1 MTGSTRGQLVPSGQE
16 VDYRASHAAPGYAA
30 TYAKTYET
38 GFYRCQWET
47 IERPL
52 IEQLLRAR
60 AEAGAES
67 VLDFACGTGRV
78 TEVAVPLFR
87 TVIGVDVAPEMLAA
101 ARARCPT
108 ARFVETDITREGFPE
123 RVDVVTA
130 FRFLLN
136 AGPTLRLE
144 ALTACRRI
152 LNRPDGVL
160 LANVHVNRRSPLGAA
175 YRVRNAVSR
184 CVTANMLS
192 LRETRRILL
201 ETGFVLEEVHY
212 YSVLPRVGWW
222 FPRWWEA
229 LMEPAERLGRRF
241 RWATERAQCFL
252 VVARAR

>member
-1 MTGSTRGQLVPSGQE
+1 MTGSTRSQLVPSGRA
-16 VDYRASHAAPGYAA
+16 VDYRAAHAAPGYAA
-30 TYAKTYET
+30 IYAKTYET
-38 GFYRCQWET
+38 GFYRRQWET

-52 IEQLLRAR
+52 IERLLRAR

-78 TEVAVPLFR
+78 TEIAVPLFR
-87 TVIGVDVAPEMLAA
+87 TVIGVDVAPEMLAT
-101 ARARCPT
+101 ARAKCPT
-108 ARFVETDITREGFPE
+108 ARFVETDITREEFHV

-130 FRFLLN
+130 FRFFLN
-136 AGPTLRLE
+136 AGPALRLE

-160 LANVHVNRRSPLGAA
+160 IANVHVNRRSPLGAA
-175 YRVRNAVSR
+175 YRVRNAIR
-184 CVTANMLS
+184 RRATANTLS
-192 LRETRRILL
+192 LREIRRILL

-212 YSVLPRVGWW
+212 YSVLPRLGWW

-241 RWATERAQCFL
+241 HWCAERAQCFL